1 MCPLEYVCIPFNTHI
16 LLLLLAVVGFL
27 LLLVD
32 NQAGENKPPPAP
44 TEDLRRKWKDKLPK
58 RFK

>member
-1 MCPLEYVCIPFNTHI
+1 VCIPFNTHI
-16 LLLLLAVVGFL
+16 ILLLLAVIGFL
-27 LLLVD
+27 LLLID
-32 NQAGENKPPPAP
+32 NQAGENKPPPTP